1 ANAALGSAPGTA
13 GSGPAPHSLLTDD
26 PGKPVL
32 DLWGWHA
39 SPFYQRRGGRVVS
52 PEYLKKRAVEESYKW
67 GANLIEIYRG
77 GYPLEQRAGW
87 TREST
92 AEFHRYIHDLDMLVQ
107 WFPHRLDRDTAPNA
121 NLISH
126 WAKGSDDQSN
136 TFTGAVEAMR
146 DLARTLFDSL
156 DVPPDEL
163 LDVFGSEQWPLMHA
177 DLFNKC
183 MWPYNPA
190 MSFYTDN
197 HAFDET
203 LPNEIDVTASN
214 GFGVDDQT
222 SGYHKLPSEI
232 RKQYGF
238 QFWGS
243 QAECRNGIAEN
254 RFGGLG
260 QPDWIL
266 KQVNDQFRERA
277 RASGNRR
284 LSPSAVW
291 WINEAEEMCSGE
303 NRRYVYGTSQDP
315 VKCAVTATL
324 ASCGQ
329 DGIKVETESGTRGL
343 SPRYPYPGKTAF
355 IENNYLCV
363 FASPGQ
369 DRLTLWRDP
378 ERLGHFDNDSPAT
391 LLCDPLARTVIAG
404 SERAPVVKSVN
415 FEYVEP
421 AGYKAVWRSRL
432 QMECEGCHVEET
444 RTCVVLNDTPYVSLR
459 VERTVSGGKIAL
471 GARFGLPHYDSLTL
485 DAAEHDHPVDAPVCE
500 RLTLKDKSG
509 RYPDLVFLLR
519 ARGRLASVK
528 WTPKRSLTFES
539 LAHEQESFE
548 VAVLIPERL
557 YNSRGIDEL
566 IRHLMEPEEAV
577 TLDDAGQA
585 IVTNKSAVPL
595 VKVVRV
601 SGAGP
606 HPYQLFEFGRWV
618 FRGAQPSLAHK
629 GEDYLKCY
637 LPAHGSIKIQR
648 YGFLEAVARP
658 GWGCQ
663 YTMAL
668 GECWRRGRRAG
679 TLAEVREVTSFLFAP
694 RIRFRNRIS
703 EVWLDGNP
711 WRYFDGHHV
720 FLPNRRGRYRVE
732 VIEDECNDPVIA
744 RTFAHIEKSVWQKEC
759 LSFEARLPE
768 WVNGI
773 PEDFDFVALIR
784 HPGRELAALDHA
796 RLLRSKPSV
805 ASMVS
810 FKPGTVSLSFA
821 PAGGAAI
828 VQANPIDEIEDH
840 LNRRSATMLT
850 PYLSS
855 FGSER
860 VSIAT
865 VASDPATLRRY
876 DVLVWNHYCL
886 DSLPRGL
893 TPDVVEALRNYVS
906 RGGGLFLIANA
917 VRLLP
922 QLTGASATAMKT
934 LHIGHHLNSAC
945 ESFGLEIVSEEHP
958 VFRGLRQSGDRC
970 VPLISPR
977 TFDIFKRVLP
987 ADAGLAATAGNVLA
1001 KMHVE
1006 CKPGESCTDPI
1017 FEPSPIMWE
1026 WRIGKGTVIGLGCG
1040 LRYTLGSPNRWTPS
1054 ENAVSMARNIVRYLG
1069 HGQEGIKVGILP

>member
-1 ANAALGSAPGTA
+1 M
-13 GSGPAPHSLLTDD
+13 
-26 PGKPVL
+26 
-32 DLWGWHA
+32 
-39 SPFYQRRGGRVVS
+39 VS

-107 WFPHRLDRDTAPNA
+107 WFPHRLDRDTAPKA

-126 WAKGSDDQSN
+126 WAEGSGDPSN
-136 TFTGAVEAMR
+136 TFPGAVEAMR

-163 LDVFGSEQWPLMHA
+163 LDVFGTEQWPLMHA

-232 RKQYGF
+232 RKQYGL
-238 QFWGS
+238 QFCGS

-277 RASGNRR
+277 RARGNRS

-291 WINEAEEMCSGE
+291 WINEAEEMCSE
-303 NRRYVYGTSQDP
+303 ESRRYVYGTSQDP

-329 DGIKVETESGTRGL
+329 EGIKVETESGTRGL
-343 SPRYPYPGKTAF
+343 SPRYSYPRKTAF
-355 IENNYLCV
+355 IQNNYLCV
-363 FASPGQ
+363 FALPGQ

-378 ERLGHFDNDSPAT
+378 ERLGHFDSDSPAA
-391 LLCDPLARTVIAG
+391 LLCDPVVQTVIVASG
-404 SERAPVVKSVN
+404 RAPVVKSVD
-415 FEYVEP
+415 FEFVEP

-432 QMECEGCHVEET
+432 QMECGGCLVEET
-444 RTCVVLNDTPYVSLR
+444 RTCVVLNDTPYVRLK

-519 ARGRLASVK
+519 ARGRLAGVK
-528 WTPKRSLTFES
+528 WTPRQSLTFES
-539 LAHEQESFE
+539 LPHEQESFE
-548 VAVLIPERL
+548 VAVLIPEGL
-557 YNSRGIDEL
+557 YDSGGIDEL
-566 IRHLMEPEEAV
+566 LRHLLEPEEAV

-585 IVTNKSAVPL
+585 VVTNKRAIPL

-606 HPYQLFEFGRWV
+606 HPYQLFEFGHWV
-618 FRGAQPSLAHK
+618 FRGAQPSVVHA

-637 LPAHGSIKIQR
+637 LPAHGSVKIQR
-648 YGFLEAVARP
+648 YGFLGDVARP

-663 YTMAL
+663 YTMTL

-679 TLAEVREVTSFLFAP
+679 TLAEVRVVTSFLFAP
-694 RIRFRNRIS
+694 RLRFKNRLS
-703 EVWLDGNP
+703 EVWLDGKP

-732 VIEDECNDPVIA
+732 VIEGDSKDPVIA
-744 RTFAHIEKSVWQKEC
+744 RTFAHIDRSAWQDNC
-759 LSFEARLPE
+759 LSFDARLPD
-768 WVNGI
+768 WVDGI
-773 PEDFDFVALIR
+773 PDDFDFVALIR
-784 HPGRELAALDHA
+784 HPGRKLVGLENG
-796 RLLRSKPSV
+796 RLLRSKPST
-805 ASMVS
+805 ASIVS

-821 PAGGAAI
+821 PAPGATIAQADPMAAI
-828 VQANPIDEIEDH
+828 EKH
-840 LNRRSATMLT
+840 LNRRSSVMLA

-855 FGSER
+855 FDSGH
-860 VSIAT
+860 VPFTAA
-865 VASDPATLRRY
+865 VSDPATLRRY
-876 DVLVWNHYCL
+876 GMLVWNHYCL
-886 DSLPRGL
+886 DALPRDL
-893 TPDVVEALRNYVS
+893 TPDVVEALRDYVS

-917 VRLLP
+917 IRMLP
-922 QLTGASATAMKT
+922 QLTGDPAPALRT
-934 LHIGHHLNSAC
+934 LHIGHHLNTTC
-945 ESFGLEIVSEEHP
+945 ESLGLEVVSVEHP
-958 VFRGLRQSGDRC
+958 IFQGLRQSGDRC
-970 VPLISPR
+970 VPLISPGA
-977 TFDIFKRVLP
+977 FDIFKRVLP
-987 ADAGLAATAGNVLA
+987 TDAGLAATAGNVLA

-1017 FEPSPIMWE
+1017 FEPSPVLWE
-1026 WRIGKGTVIGLGCG
+1026 WRIGKGTIIGYGCG
-1040 LRYTLGSPNRWTPS
+1040 FRYTLGSPNRWTPS
-1054 ENAVSMARNIVRYLG
+1054 ENAVRIAGNIVRYLG
-1069 HGQEGIKVGILP
+1069 RGPEDARVGILT